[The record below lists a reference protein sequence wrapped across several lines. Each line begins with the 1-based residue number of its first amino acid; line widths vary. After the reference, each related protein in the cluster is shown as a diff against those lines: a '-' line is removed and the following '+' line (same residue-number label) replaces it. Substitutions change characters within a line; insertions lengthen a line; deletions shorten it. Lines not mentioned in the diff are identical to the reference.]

1 MPHFFQES
9 RTRSYFLAAASLK
22 GPSDSNDEINMYGV
36 AINAKMGNKTI
47 QQKIPKMN
55 SIITVIAIVF

>member
-1 MPHFFQES
+1 
-9 RTRSYFLAAASLK
+9 
-22 GPSDSNDEINMYGV
+22 MYGV